1 MADNIINST
10 LAPFVGTSN
19 LRSGATLAE
28 LKLGLPEAQGDYQ
41 FVPEANAIKEITKS
55 SGVIVNINP
64 VSTSMQTSVVYP
76 NDPRLKIYKQIESS

>member
-10 LAPFVGTSN
+10 QAPFVGTSN

-28 LKLGLPEAQGDYQ
+28 LKLRLPEAQGDYQ

-55 SGVIVNINP
+55 SGLIVNINP

>member
-1 MADNIINST
+1 MADNIISST
-10 LAPFVGTSN
+10 QAPFVGTSN

>member
-10 LAPFVGTSN
+10 QAPFVGTSN
-19 LRSGATLAE
+19 LRSDATLAE

>member
-41 FVPEANAIKEITKS
+41 FVPEANVIKEITKS

>member
-1 MADNIINST
+1 MADNIVNST
-10 LAPFVGTSN
+10 QAPFVGTSN
-19 LRSGATLAE
+19 LRSGATLAD
-28 LKLGLPEAQGDYQ
+28 LKLRLPEAQGDYQ

>member
-41 FVPEANAIKEITKS
+41 FVPEANAIKEITKA
-55 SGVIVNINP
+55 SGVIVDINP
-64 VSTSMQTSVVYP
+64 LSTSMQNSVVYP

>member
-10 LAPFVGTSN
+10 QAPFVGTSN

-28 LKLGLPEAQGDYQ
+28 LKLRLPEAQGDYQ

>member
-1 MADNIINST
+1 MAENTINST

-28 LKLGLPEAQGDYQ
+28 LRLGLPEVQGDYQ
-41 FVPEANAIKEITKS
+41 FVPESNAIKGTTKA
-55 SGVIVNINP
+55 SGVIVDINP
-64 VSTSMQTSVVYP
+64 LSTSMQNSVVYP

>member
-41 FVPEANAIKEITKS
+41 FVPESNAIKGTTRA
-55 SGVIVNINP
+55 SGVIVDINP
-64 VSTSMQTSVVYP
+64 LSTSSQTSVVYP

>member
-28 LKLGLPEAQGDYQ
+28 LKLRLPEAQGDYQ

>member
-41 FVPEANAIKEITKS
+41 FVPESNAIKGTTKA
-55 SGVIVNINP
+55 SGVIVDINP
-64 VSTSMQTSVVYP
+64 LSTSSQTRVVYP

>member
-1 MADNIINST
+1 MADNIISST
-10 LAPFVGTSN
+10 QAPFVGTSN

-28 LKLGLPEAQGDYQ
+28 LKLRLPEAQGDYQ